1 MIRSSKQLYQF
12 YKAYLAWSEATEMTE
27 EFSPRMGLCNN
38 LYDWCMVQKDISFM
52 PGKLS
57 EELHEQF
64 EAAGLDSLLP
74 FNQVANDAIES
85 LNKYLSEAAQE
96 KAHTNTARIQWVRDR
111 IKDSA
116 GLHDPNGIPQSKTV

>member
-12 YKAYLAWSEATEMTE
+12 YKAYLAWVEAPVMTE

-38 LYDWCMVQKDISFM
+38 LFDWVTLKRDISFM

-64 EAAGLDSLLP
+64 EVAGLDSLLP

-96 KAHTNTARIQWVRDR
+96 KAHTNAARIQWVRDR

-116 GLHDPNGIPQSKTV
+116 WLHDPKGIPQSKTV